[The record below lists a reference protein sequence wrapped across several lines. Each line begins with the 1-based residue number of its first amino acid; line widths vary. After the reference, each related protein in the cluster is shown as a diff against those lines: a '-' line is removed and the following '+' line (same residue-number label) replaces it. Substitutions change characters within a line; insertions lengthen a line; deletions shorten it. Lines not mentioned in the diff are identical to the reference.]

1 MILTETRGTFVGRDR
16 IDIMTKSINRKSGD
30 SFINFYLWDQ
40 GGKEYLWSGSVLI
53 ASYVGLESAVVST
66 FGVSEQFRLIL
77 YSNTEEKGGYIEVR
91 PYECVDFECVVG
103 QPLKI

>member
-1 MILTETRGTFVGRDR
+1 
-16 IDIMTKSINRKSGD
+16 MTKSIDRKNGD

-53 ASYVGLESAVVST
+53 TSYVGLESAVVSS
-66 FGVSEQFRLIL
+66 FGVSEQFRLVL
-77 YSNTEEKGGYIEVR
+77 YSNTEEKGGFIEVR
-91 PYECVDFECVVG
+91 PFECVDFKCMVG